1 MPVVIDIVPSRRH
14 PATLV
19 RSRGYT
25 LVEML
30 VVLMIMG
37 LLIGTISVIAHP
49 SSKDTLQ
56 IEAQRLAQ
64 LLNLAAAESRASGKS
79 FRWTSDGPGYRF
91 LRWQNNSDWVEIR
104 DNDLL
109 RPRVL
114 PSGMTINS
122 LRIEN
127 VRRQGLMQI
136 EFTPHGLPL
145 AYTIELASGDER
157 HAVFASP
164 VGDAQAA
171 IRLDTEHAEVASR

>member
-1 MPVVIDIVPSRRH
+1 MFIEIAPNSRH
-14 PATLV
+14 PATLEC
-19 RSRGYT
+19 SRGYT

-37 LLIGTISVIAHP
+37 LLIGTIGVIATP
-49 SSKDTLQ
+49 STKDTLQ
-56 IEAQRLAQ
+56 LEAQRLAQ

-79 FRWTSDGPGYRF
+79 FRWTSDGSGYRF
-91 LRWQNNSDWVEIR
+91 LRWQNNNWAEIR

-114 PSGMTINS
+114 PSGMTISS

-127 VRRQGLMQI
+127 VRREGMMQI
-136 EFTPHGLPL
+136 EFTPQGLL
-145 AYTIELASGDER
+145 LGYTIELASGDER

-164 VGDAQAA
+164 VGEAQSA
-171 IRLDTEHAEVASR
+171 IRPNTEYAEVASR

>member
-1 MPVVIDIVPSRRH
+1 MAVVIDIPVTGH
-14 PATLV
+14 PAAL
-19 RSRGYT
+19 SHQQGYT

-37 LLIGTISVIAHP
+37 LLIGTISAIARP

-56 IEAQRLAQ
+56 LEAQRLAQ

-79 FRWTSDGPGYRF
+79 LRWTSEGPDYRF
-91 LRWQNNSDWVEIR
+91 LRWQNDKGWSEIR

-114 PSGMTINS
+114 PSGMTIDS

-127 VRRQGLMQI
+127 VRRPGLMRI
-136 EFTPHGLPL
+136 DFTPQGLPL
-145 AYTIELASGDER
+145 AYTIELAAGDER
-157 HAVFASP
+157 HAVIASP
-164 VGDAQAA
+164 VGDARAV
-171 IRLDTEHAEVASR
+171 IRPDSAYVEVATR

>member
-1 MPVVIDIVPSRRH
+1 MPVFIDITVTGH
-14 PATLV
+14 PAT
-19 RSRGYT
+19 RSHQRGYT

-37 LLIGTISVIAHP
+37 LLIGTISAIARP

-56 IEAQRLAQ
+56 LEAQRLAQ

-79 FRWTSDGPGYRF
+79 VRWTSEGPGYRF
-91 LRWQNNSDWVEIR
+91 LRWQNDKGWSEIG

-122 LRIEN
+122 LRVEN

-145 AYTIELASGDER
+145 AYTIELASGDKR

-164 VGDAQAA
+164 VGEAQAA
-171 IRLDTEHAEVASR
+171 IRPDSAYVEIASR